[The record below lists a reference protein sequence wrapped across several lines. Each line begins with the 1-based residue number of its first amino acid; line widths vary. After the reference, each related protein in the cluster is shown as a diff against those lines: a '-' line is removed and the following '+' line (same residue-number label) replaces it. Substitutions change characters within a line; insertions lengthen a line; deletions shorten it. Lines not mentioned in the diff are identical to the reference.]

1 MFDEVSENEV
11 LFKILG
17 ARELFGRKYFERIIK
32 LLMKVYVVFKYMVSF
47 RCFVAVINVII

>member
-1 MFDEVSENEV
+1 MFDEISENEV